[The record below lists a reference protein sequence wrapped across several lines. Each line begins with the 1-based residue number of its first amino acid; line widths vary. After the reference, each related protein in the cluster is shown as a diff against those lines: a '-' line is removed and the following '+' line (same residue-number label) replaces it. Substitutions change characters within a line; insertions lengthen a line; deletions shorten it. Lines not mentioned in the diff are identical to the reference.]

1 MENYDKNSIFLLK
14 NAYTE
19 LIDDEVKKANEKSK
33 KINMN
38 ITDVSDFL
46 NKIINLQNCLFQ
58 SLDNNKVFN
67 FLDKLSKLVKKSD
80 DETINIL
87 SNYLKYSKFYEVNT
101 YNEYFSDYD
110 SNFNIVYKSSD
121 DIKFFIEVRIKNII

>member
-67 FLDKLSKLVKKSD
+67 FLDKLSKLVKKVMM
-80 DETINIL
+80 
-87 SNYLKYSKFYEVNT
+87 K
-101 YNEYFSDYD
+101 
-110 SNFNIVYKSSD
+110 
-121 DIKFFIEVRIKNII
+121 R